1 MSKERVARILSSLD
15 SQIKIEPVKPR
26 ASQCSVFNI
35 PSVSGSSGMVH
46 SLQSSPS
53 VDRRTFCTDSPY
65 NMSTLHQSWTNPS
78 SQYYVNNRPAYSG
91 PLDKQELNTSHMHYG
106 QDPNALLTSNYGQR
120 YVVKEN
126 ENVSPGSSYEFSGRE
141 GPTAQPEASLFDSME
156 DRIYGYNQTGKYY
169 FNGQHVKSEVK
180 THRPYNR
187 ADSGDLQVDFTVEG
201 INGTD
206 RNRKISS
213 ESVQKVDHH
222 AILRQKLTV
231 PDEEEVLAPIFS
243 SPSQKSQMFSTS
255 HSYIPSLS
263 PVTSSSTGADF
274 CSPLLTEL
282 IACDKMLD
290 LTDLYK
296 MTQQLSSD
304 RKSATKILCEL
315 GDRVVSKFVKWTKQ
329 LPFFSEIPIE
339 VHSHLLTSKWHE
351 LLLLVTT
358 AYKSDQ
364 SESVSSLTKDDLYA
378 HYMRKLQVAL
388 YLFFHTPPRQVVKCK
403 WESEIFVAKNV
414 I

>member
-78 SQYYVNNRPAYSG
+78 SQYYMNNRPVYSG
-91 PLDKQELNTSHMHYG
+91 PLDKQELNTTHMHYG
-106 QDPNALLTSNYGQR
+106 QDSNALSTSKYGQR

-126 ENVSPGSSYEFSGRE
+126 ENVRPGSSYEFSSRE
-141 GPTAQPEASLFDSME
+141 GPTTQPDASLFDSME

-169 FNGQHVKSEVK
+169 FNGQHVRSEVK
-180 THRPYNR
+180 TQRPCNR
-187 ADSGDLQVDFTVEG
+187 TDSGDLQVDFTVEG

-206 RNRKISS
+206 SDRKIPS

-255 HSYIPSLS
+255 HLSLPYIPSLS
-263 PVTSSSTGADF
+263 PVTLSSTGADH

-339 VHSHLLTSKWHE
+339 VHSRMLTSKWHE

-358 AYKSDQ
+358 AYRSDQ
-364 SESVSSLTKDDLYA
+364 SEAVSSLTKDDLYA
-378 HYMRKLQVAL
+378 HYMRKLQVGLLLMAS
-388 YLFFHTPPRQVVKCK
+388 FFFSHPTQASC
-403 WESEIFVAKNV
+403 EM
-414 I
+414 